1 MAEPK
6 LRPPENHLRGC
17 FHSHCKLPPKKRR
30 ALHERSALS
39 TESAN
44 DGGHQR
50 CGGLSFSF
58 SLFFSLFFAGLL
70 FFGGGGAGPAF
81 SPASFFCNLFCCL
94 VCFFFDR
101 CSCFFWFFCCLCFF

>member
-50 CGGLSFSF
+50 CGGLSLSL
-58 SLFFSLFFAGLL
+58 SLFFSSFLAGLL
-70 FFGGGGAGPAF
+70 FCGGGGAGRAC
-81 SPASFFCNLFCCL
+81 SAACFCCN
-94 VCFFFDR
+94 C
-101 CSCFFWFFCCLCFF
+101 CCCWSCFCSTC

>member
-1 MAEPK
+1 MEEPK

-50 CGGLSFSF
+50 CGGLSLSF
-58 SLFFSLFFAGLL
+58 FLFFFLFFGGFF
-70 FFGGGGAGPAF
+70 FFGGGGAGRAFFPAF
-81 SPASFFCNLFCCL
+81 FFCKCCCL
-94 VCFFFDR
+94 WSGFFFYR
-101 CSCFFWFFCCLCFF
+101 LSLC